1 MSDEMTE
8 KPMIETPADFGHF
21 LLEKEL
27 GHGGM
32 GGVYLAR
39 DKMLDRK
46 VAIKVMLKE
55 LGSDP
60 KFVERFQ
67 REAQA
72 AARLNHPNIAQIYS
86 FGQEQGMPYI
96 AMELVPGG
104 SLDKDMEANPG
115 SLDPVRVMRIG
126 QQLVDAL
133 ALAAEQGLVHGDVK
147 PENVLYAED
156 GTAKLVDFG
165 LAAMQG
171 DSNEIWGTPYYISP
185 EKCRRQKID
194 FRADIYS
201 LGGTLYHALT
211 GQPPFEGED
220 ANAVVRARFEGAP
233 LKPSEVRP
241 DLPPEIDAIIM
252 RMLELEPAMRYPTYQ
267 SLMGDIKRY
276 LAKAGPA
283 TTSAKLGGPRVRIK
297 GKKPKM
303 NIGGGESDGGIAVL
317 DGPAEL
323 TPVEEVEEKH
333 MNLGLVVGGIVG
345 GILLLILLVAGGL
358 WWYVHSQDVAEK
370 EAAKAEIVG
379 KMKEGRDAIAA
390 TATAIRHFGE
400 NFHELVAKPEKEME
414 GIVREVKALLTDDM
428 REAAKEFIALPPT
441 ADIAEAIAA
450 TNALFSA
457 VAKPA
462 AEEAKAEEKKDADKK
477 EVKDSKES
485 KDGKDS
491 KEVNESKDSK
501 DVKESKDGK
510 DNKEAKASKDSKD
523 GKEVKES
530 KDDKE
535 VKGAKDSKDLKD
547 SKDAKAEE
555 KPAEE
560 EQPAEEKKPE
570 IELPSAVKQVADL
583 WRDIYYF
590 RASDIRVQA
599 HVVKLLQLAETEKE
613 ITGED
618 KETVDKL
625 AALARKLKESFD
637 SLRMEKFVEMTQRR
651 AGDFNRKASTLV
663 KTAQQQITRLKA
675 KAEKAAKEA
684 AEKAAK
690 EAAEAKAA
698 EEHKAKVEEETALA
712 QSTFDGLVGLR
723 LKTLDWDRAIKEL
736 QRVMGEMTTL
746 EGKEA
751 MRAQVKKVECM
762 KALQQL
768 FISKAKG
775 IRLGKGGPVVIAVD
789 KSSITLQRQRQVRG
803 KTVADAAQK
812 IDWNRFYGKKE
823 HAGSMNQLINQL
835 VLNGRETIHTPP
847 LRWSEQMFGA
857 ALTLQLLYSEVEG
870 AAEFAPKLV
879 QKAAAD
885 FEPSRKM
892 AKRMFPDI
900 DVGEVVE

>member
-21 LLEKEL
+21 LLVKEL

-96 AMELVPGG
+96 AMELVSGG

-115 SLDPVRVMRIG
+115 TLDQVRVMRIG

-241 DLPPEIDAIIM
+241 DLSPEVDAIIM

-283 TTSAKLGGPRVRIK
+283 STSTKSAGPRVRIK
-297 GKKPKM
+297 GRKPKVQLP
-303 NIGGGESDGGIAVL
+303 GAESDDAIAVL
-317 DGPAEL
+317 DGDADL
-323 TPVEEVEEKH
+323 TPVDEAEEKH
-333 MNLGLVVGGIVG
+333 MNLGLVVGGVVAGIV
-345 GILLLILLVAGGL
+345 LLILLVAGGL
-358 WWYVHSQDVAEK
+358 WWYVHAEK
-370 EAAKAEIVG
+370 VGEEKAAKAEIVG
-379 KMKEGRDAIAA
+379 KMKEGRDAVE
-390 TATAIRHFGE
+390 TTKNAIQHFGA
-400 NFHELVAKPEKEME
+400 NFKELVDKCDKEMVGVVNDIKGFLPE
-414 GIVREVKALLTDDM
+414 ELRAPAGAFLTM
-428 REAAKEFIALPPT
+428 PPT
-441 ADIAEAIAA
+441 EDIAEAIAY
-450 TNALFSA
+450 TNALLSA
-457 VAKPA
+457 KQPA
-462 AEEAKAEEKKDADKK
+462 AETKTAEAEKKDEKKPEAKDAAKDAKKDDKKGEAKADKKDGKSDAKADKK
-477 EVKDSKES
+477 ADKDAK
-485 KDGKDS
+485 
-491 KEVNESKDSK
+491 KDSK
-501 DVKESKDGK
+501 D
-510 DNKEAKASKDSKD
+510 EAKPA
-523 GKEVKES
+523 E
-530 KDDKE
+530 
-535 VKGAKDSKDLKD
+535 
-547 SKDAKAEE
+547 EE

-560 EQPAEEKKPE
+560 AKPAEEEKKPE
-570 IELPSAVKQVADL
+570 VELPMAVKQMADM
-583 WRDIYYF
+583 WKDVYFF
-590 RASDIRVQA
+590 RASNMRVQA
-599 HVVKLLQLAETEKE
+599 HVIKLLQLAETVNGM
-613 ITGED
+613 TAED
-618 KETVDKL
+618 KETVEKIGEL
-625 AALARKLKESFD
+625 SRQLKD
-637 SLRMEKFVEMTQRR
+637 GLGSLRAEKFVELTQRR
-651 AGDFNRKASTLV
+651 AGDFHRKAGALV
-663 KTAQQQITRLKA
+663 KAAQTQIARAKA
-675 KAEKAAKEA
+675 KAEQAAKEA

-690 EAAEAKAA
+690 AEAEAKAA
-698 EEHKAKVEEETALA
+698 EERKAKIEEETALA

-723 LKTLDWDRAIKEL
+723 LKTLDWDRAQKEL

-746 EGKEA
+746 EGKDA
-751 MRAQVKKVECM
+751 MRTQQKKVDCM
-762 KALQQL
+762 KALHQL

-775 IRLGKGGPVVIAVD
+775 FQFKSGRAVTAVVTAAD
-789 KSSITLQRQRQVRG
+789 SKSITIQGQRQVRG
-803 KTVADAAQK
+803 KPVAEREQK
-812 IDWNRFYGKKE
+812 IEWTRFFGKKE
-823 HAGSMNQLINQL
+823 YVGYMNQMINQL
-835 VLNGRETIHTPP
+835 VMNGRETVKTSA
-847 LRWSEQMFGA
+847 RAWSEQMFGA

-870 AAEFAPKLV
+870 AAEFAPTLV
-879 QKAAAD
+879 KKAAAD
-885 FEPSRKM
+885 FEPSRKW
-892 AKRMFPDI
+892 AKKMFPEI